1 MFQTNKFSA
10 LCFFVLI
17 SLLCDSGIGQ
27 TTVFNTNDSGAGS
40 LRSAIVMGGTV
51 DFDPVLFSTPQTITL
66 ATPLPMTSINY
77 AINGPGA
84 DLLTI
89 EGTFSNGEIFFIS
102 GGVVSLSGLT
112 LSGARNGPPADYSSP
127 TVGIFL
133 RGNLTL
139 DSVLLRDFQS
149 QAVFNQVGDLAV
161 INSTITNNGEDG
173 VFNQVGNLAV
183 INSTI
188 TNNGEDGV
196 FNQSGTTTID
206 NSTIVNNGERGV
218 FHNGTGNV
226 AISSSIVANNSAE
239 EDIFSFGSDL
249 TAEFSL
255 IESTSL
261 FTDGVNG
268 NIVGIDPL
276 LIPFGAA
283 DGDATS
289 FLLSPGSPAIDA
301 GANLLGLTL
310 DQNGGT
316 RVRGSQIDIG
326 ATEFSPVPEP
336 SSLRVIYGLGLAF
349 LARRKK
355 PRYRD

>member
-173 VFNQVGNLAV
+173 VFNQ
-183 INSTI
+183 
-188 TNNGEDGV
+188 
-196 FNQSGTTTID
+196 SGTTTID

-336 SSLRVIYGLGLAF
+336 SSLGVIYGLGLAF

>member
-161 INSTITNNGEDG
+161 INSTITN
-173 VFNQVGNLAV
+173 L
-183 INSTI
+183 
-188 TNNGEDGV
+188 
-196 FNQSGTTTID
+196 
-206 NSTIVNNGERGV
+206 
-218 FHNGTGNV
+218 
-226 AISSSIVANNSAE
+226 
-239 EDIFSFGSDL
+239 
-249 TAEFSL
+249 SL
-255 IESTSL
+255 IH
-261 FTDGVNG
+261 
-268 NIVGIDPL
+268 I
-276 LIPFGAA
+276 
-283 DGDATS
+283 
-289 FLLSPGSPAIDA
+289 
-301 GANLLGLTL
+301 
-310 DQNGGT
+310 
-316 RVRGSQIDIG
+316 
-326 ATEFSPVPEP
+326 
-336 SSLRVIYGLGLAF
+336 
-349 LARRKK
+349 
-355 PRYRD
+355 

>member
-1 MFQTNKFSA
+1 M
-10 LCFFVLI
+10 
-17 SLLCDSGIGQ
+17 
-27 TTVFNTNDSGAGS
+27 
-40 LRSAIVMGGTV
+40 
-51 DFDPVLFSTPQTITL
+51 
-66 ATPLPMTSINY
+66 
-77 AINGPGA
+77 
-84 DLLTI
+84 
-89 EGTFSNGEIFFIS
+89 
-102 GGVVSLSGLT
+102 
-112 LSGARNGPPADYSSP
+112 
-127 TVGIFL
+127 
-133 RGNLTL
+133 
-139 DSVLLRDFQS
+139 
-149 QAVFNQVGDLAV
+149 
-161 INSTITNNGEDG
+161 
-173 VFNQVGNLAV
+173 
-183 INSTI
+183 
-188 TNNGEDGV
+188 
-196 FNQSGTTTID
+196 
-206 NSTIVNNGERGV
+206 NNGERGV

-336 SSLRVIYGLGLAF
+336 SSLGVIYGLGLAF

>member
-161 INSTITNNGEDG
+161 INSTITNNGE
-173 VFNQVGNLAV
+173 A
-183 INSTI
+183 
-188 TNNGEDGV
+188 GV

-218 FHNGTGNV
+218 SHIGTGNV

-336 SSLRVIYGLGLAF
+336 SSLGVIYGLGLAF

>member
-112 LSGARNGPPADYSSP
+112 LSGARNGPPADYYNP

-173 VFNQVGNLAV
+173 VFNQ
-183 INSTI
+183 
-188 TNNGEDGV
+188 
-196 FNQSGTTTID
+196 SGTTTID

-218 FHNGTGNV
+218 SHIGTGNV

-336 SSLRVIYGLGLAF
+336 SSLGVIYGLGLAF

>member
-161 INSTITNNGEDG
+161 INSTITNNGEG
-173 VFNQVGNLAV
+173 
-183 INSTI
+183 
-188 TNNGEDGV
+188 GV

-336 SSLRVIYGLGLAF
+336 SSLGVIYGLGLAF

>member
-173 VFNQVGNLAV
+173 VFNQ
-183 INSTI
+183 
-188 TNNGEDGV
+188 
-196 FNQSGTTTID
+196 SGTTTID

-218 FHNGTGNV
+218 VNIGTGNV

-336 SSLRVIYGLGLAF
+336 SSLGVIYGLGLAF